1 MIEAQ
6 IHYGSTWHAWPM
18 RLFQAMFLLASLMF
32 VRGWFACLWFV
43 FLAFFEWHI
52 WQVVEAIA
60 DKDGV
65 RIRRWIKWKDIGW
78 LNISTPSRQSWAW
91 YLAITV
97 PKEKF
102 WNRHLL
108 LSRAGYSLK
117 EIEMLDIEKRHIR
130 DLREG
135 SNTGRTN

>member
-6 IHYGSTWHAWPM
+6 IHYGSAWHAWPM
-18 RLFQAMFLLASLMF
+18 RLFQAVFLLASLMF
-32 VRGWFACLWFV
+32 VRGWFAFVWFV

-52 WQVVEAIA
+52 WQVVQAIA

-65 RIRRWIKWKDIGW
+65 RIRRWIKWKDISW
-78 LNISTPSRQSWAW
+78 LDISPPSHQRWAW

-97 PKEKF
+97 PKEKL
-102 WNRHLL
+102 WNRYLL

-117 EIEMLDIEKRHIR
+117 EIEMLDIEKRCIR
-130 DLREG
+130 DQLED
-135 SNTGRTN
+135 STSGRTN